1 MTRDHVEPKR
11 KIINDP
17 VFGFI
22 NLPTGFLYEV
32 YQHRYL
38 QRLSRIRQLGMSPY
52 VYPGAQHTRFQHT
65 TGSMYLMME
74 AVHHLQSKGIDIS
87 QAEAEAVTA
96 AILLH
101 DIGHGPFSHVLEHSI
116 IKGVSHEDI
125 SIRLMERMNIT
136 FEGKL
141 DLAIAI
147 FKDEYPKKFLHQLV
161 SGNLDM
167 DRLDYLR
174 RDSFFSG
181 VTEGNIGSARIIK
194 MLHVVNDQLVVE
206 AKGIYS
212 IENFLLSRRLMY
224 WQVYLHKTSLAA
236 EKMLQNLLQRAS
248 DLAVANTCP
257 DASPALTHFLNG
269 KQVEGTLTD
278 EDLDYFEQLDDTD
291 IWAAIKNW
299 QFHPDFVLSTLSKG
313 LLERK
318 LFKIEMSNT
327 EPNTL
332 RMEEKMQAIMQKFGI
347 SREDAT
353 YFTSLSSVSSNM
365 YSSDDNSIDILYNS
379 GDIVPITTA
388 SDMLNLEL
396 LSKEVRKFVYT
407 YIRL

>member
-1 MTRDHVEPKR
+1 VEPKR

-38 QRLSRIRQLGMSPY
+38 QRLSRIKQLGMSPY
-52 VYPGAQHTRFQHT
+52 VYPGTQHTRFQHT
-65 TGSMYLMME
+65 TGAMYLMME
-74 AVHHLQSKGIDIS
+74 AVHHLQSKGIQIT
-87 QAEAEAVTA
+87 QEEADAVTA

-116 IKGVSHEDI
+116 IKGVAHEEI
-125 SIRLMERMNIT
+125 SIRLMERMNLT
-136 FEGKL
+136 YKGKL

-147 FKDEYPKKFLHQLV
+147 FKDEYAKKFLHQLV

-194 MLHVVNDQLVVE
+194 MLNVVEDRLVVE

-212 IENFLLSRRLMY
+212 IENYLLSRRLMY

-236 EKMLQNLLQRAS
+236 EQMLQNLLKRAC
-248 DLAVANTCP
+248 DLAEAGNCP
-257 DASPALTHFLNG
+257 EASPALTHFLKGNQTYG
-269 KQVEGTLTD
+269 VLT
-278 EDLDYFEQLDDTD
+278 EKDLDFFEQLDDTD
-291 IWAAIKNW
+291 IWSAIKSW
-299 QFHPDFVLSTLSKG
+299 QNHSDFVLSTLSKG
-313 LLERK
+313 LLDRK
-318 LFKIEMSNT
+318 LFKIEMGNA
-327 EPNTL
+327 EPDPQRIEAKL
-332 RMEEKMQAIMQKFGI
+332 QAIMDRFGI
-347 SREDAT
+347 QKEEAA
-353 YFTSLSSVSSNM
+353 YLTSLSSVSSNM
-365 YSSDDNSIDILYNS
+365 YSEDDDSIDIMYNS
-379 GDIVPITTA
+379 GDIVPITKA

-396 LSKEVRKFVYT
+396 LSKEVRKYVYT

>member
-1 MTRDHVEPKR
+1 MESKR

-65 TGSMYLMME
+65 TGAMYLMME

-116 IKGVSHEDI
+116 IKGVSHEEI
-125 SIRLMERMNIT
+125 SIRMMERMNHT

-194 MLHVVNDQLVVE
+194 MLNVVKDKLVVE

-248 DLAVANTCP
+248 DLAVANACP
-257 DASPALTHFLNG
+257 NASPALTHFLNG

-278 EDLDYFEQLDDTD
+278 EDLDFFEQLDDTD

-299 QFHPDFVLSTLSKG
+299 QFHPDFVLSNLSKG

-327 EPNTL
+327 EPNTQ
-332 RMEEKMQAIMQKFGI
+332 RMEEKTQAIMQKFGI
-347 SREDAT
+347 SQQDAS

-396 LSKEVRKFVYT
+396 LSKEVRKYVYT

>member
-1 MTRDHVEPKR
+1 VEQKR

-38 QRLSRIRQLGMSPY
+38 QRLSRIKQLGMSPY

-65 TGSMYLMME
+65 TGAMYLMME
-74 AVHHLQSKGIDIS
+74 AVHHLQSKGIDITS
-87 QAEAEAVTA
+87 AESDAVTA

-101 DIGHGPFSHVLEHSI
+101 DIGHGPFSHVLENSI
-116 IKGVSHEDI
+116 IQGVSHEEI
-125 SIRLMERMNIT
+125 SLRLMERMNQT
-136 FEGKL
+136 FHGLL
-141 DLAIAI
+141 DRTIAI
-147 FKDEYPKKFLHQLV
+147 FTDEYPKKFLHQLV

-194 MLHVVNDQLVVE
+194 MLNVVDDKLVVE

-212 IENFLLSRRLMY
+212 IENYLLSRRLMY

-236 EKMLQNLLQRAS
+236 EKMLQNLLKRAS
-248 DLAVANTCP
+248 DLAVANACP
-257 DASPALTHFLNG
+257 FASPALTHFLKGN
-269 KQVEGTLTD
+269 QVPGFLTD

-291 IWAAIKNW
+291 IWAAIKSW

-318 LFKIEMSNT
+318 LFKIEMGNVA
-327 EPNTL
+327 PDPQ
-332 RMEEKMQAIMQKFGI
+332 RMESKTRTIMEQFGI
-347 SREDAT
+347 QREEAA
-353 YFTSLSSVSSNM
+353 YLTSLSSVSSNM
-365 YSSDDNSIDILYNS
+365 YSETDDSIDILYNS
-379 GDIVPITTA
+379 GEIVPITKA
-388 SDMLNLEL
+388 SDMLNLDL
-396 LSKEVRKFVYT
+396 LSKEVRKHVYC

>member
-1 MTRDHVEPKR
+1 MESKR

-74 AVHHLQSKGIDIS
+74 AVHHLQSKGIDIT

-125 SIRLMERMNIT
+125 SIRMMERMNQT

-194 MLHVVNDQLVVE
+194 MLHVVNDKLVVE

-248 DLAVANTCP
+248 DLAVANSCP
-257 DASPALTHFLNG
+257 NASPDLTHFLNG
-269 KQVEGTLTD
+269 KQLEGTLTD

-327 EPNTL
+327 EPNTQ

-396 LSKEVRKFVYT
+396 LSKEVRKYAYT